1 MSSANEVCNGA
12 AKFVSGSVSAF
23 CDLMNERAKALGCT
37 NTHFVNPNG
46 LPNEEHYTSAYDLAM
61 IGRAFFANEA
71 LCKMTMTHMLHIL
84 PSERQPDDIMEVNKM
99 ELIPGGKYAYPYLV
113 GCKTGYT
120 DVARSTLVSCAE
132 KDGMKL
138 ICVVMKIRLL
148 CSTMDSVI
156 SREQT
161 SLRRRRNIISTMRE
175 LFTAATI
182 SSEIPNRF
190 CN

>member
-1 MSSANEVCNGA
+1 
-12 AKFVSGSVSAF
+12 
-23 CDLMNERAKALGCT
+23 
-37 NTHFVNPNG
+37 
-46 LPNEEHYTSAYDLAM
+46 
-61 IGRAFFANEA
+61 
-71 LCKMTMTHMLHIL
+71 MTMTHMLHIL

-138 ICVVMKIRLL
+138 ICVVMKDENLIIMKIRLL

-175 LFTAATI
+175 LLQRQRYLRKFQTDSAIEPKRQYYPAQHDYV
-182 SSEIPNRF
+182 PGCCVRNLLRQYRAGAG
-190 CN
+190 CRDHLYLQ